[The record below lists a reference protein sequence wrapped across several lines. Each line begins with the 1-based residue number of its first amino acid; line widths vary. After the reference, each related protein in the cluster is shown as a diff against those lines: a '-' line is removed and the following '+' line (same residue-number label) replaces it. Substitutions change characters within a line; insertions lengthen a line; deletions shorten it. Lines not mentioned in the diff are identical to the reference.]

1 LSGLLADTHAVYW
14 YLLDSDKLSSGAQQA
29 LDRATSEGQPI
40 YVSAMTIVELQY
52 LIEKGRLP
60 EAALERLDAALD
72 NPNSALVMAPLD
84 RAVARAMASI
94 ARDAVPDMPDR
105 VIAATAL
112 YLGVPLVTKDGR
124 IRMASVSTIW

>member
-1 LSGLLADTHAVYW
+1 
-14 YLLDSDKLSSGAQQA
+14 
-29 LDRATSEGQPI
+29 
-40 YVSAMTIVELQY
+40 MTIVELQY